1 MNLNQVTLPTL
12 DLQRAV
18 QFYETLGLRLIVLSM
33 PRYAR
38 FECPVGQGTF
48 SLHLV
53 DELPKG
59 QGPIVYF
66 ECDDL
71 DTKVAAWIENGIV
84 FETQPTDQP
93 WLWREASLRDPDGN
107 ALILFFA
114 GNNRKNPPWRIDP
127 TIGR

>member
-12 DLQRAV
+12 HLQRAV

-38 FECPVGQGTF
+38 FECPAGEGTF

-59 QGPIVYF
+59 QCPVLYF
-66 ECDDL
+66 ECEEL
-71 DTKVAAWIENGIV
+71 DAKVAALMENGIV

>member
-1 MNLNQVTLPTL
+1 MNLNQVTLPRL

-18 QFYETLGLRLIVLSM
+18 EFYETLGLRLIVLSM

-38 FECPVGQGTF
+38 FECPVGEGTF

-53 DELPKG
+53 EELPVG

-66 ECDDL
+66 ECDAL
-71 DTKVAAWIENGIV
+71 DAKVAALMENGV
-84 FETQPTDQP
+84 HFDTQPTDQP

-114 GNNRKNPPWRIDP
+114 GTYRKNPPWRIDP
-127 TIGR
+127 TIEG